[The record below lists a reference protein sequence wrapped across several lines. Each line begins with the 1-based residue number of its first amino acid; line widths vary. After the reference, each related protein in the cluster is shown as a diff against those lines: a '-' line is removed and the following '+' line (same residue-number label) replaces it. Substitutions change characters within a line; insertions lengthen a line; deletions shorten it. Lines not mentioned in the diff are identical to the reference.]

1 MRLLPSHTTRHAGP
15 HRAVGIVDGCAQ
27 GCPSTH
33 PEAADLQSGGSGF
46 SLPWPFGLHPIH
58 HIGEF
63 RDCEHLRQSIP
74 DDYGASSP
82 IPSALRQYFLPADY
96 YGLC

>member
-1 MRLLPSHTTRHAGP
+1 MRIARRYWILAGSAA
-15 HRAVGIVDGCAQ
+15 AVGVVIGRIAN
-27 GCPSTH
+27 
-33 PEAADLQSGGSGF
+33 AAGGGSGF

-58 HIGEF
+58 HIGEL

-82 IPSALRQYFLPADY
+82 IPSALRQYFSR
-96 YGLC
+96 